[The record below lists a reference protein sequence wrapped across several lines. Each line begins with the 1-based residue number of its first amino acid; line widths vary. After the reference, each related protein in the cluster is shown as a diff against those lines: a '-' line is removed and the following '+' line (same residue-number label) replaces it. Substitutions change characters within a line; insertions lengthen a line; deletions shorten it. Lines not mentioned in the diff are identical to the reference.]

1 MMGLMKWIN
10 VILYYDLRNLLWNPN
25 NKRDKILE
33 WLNSRKPLS
42 VRIKE
47 YKK

>member
-1 MMGLMKWIN
+1 MRGLIKRIN

-25 NKRDKILE
+25 KKKDEILE
-33 WLNSRKPLS
+33 WVNSRKPLS